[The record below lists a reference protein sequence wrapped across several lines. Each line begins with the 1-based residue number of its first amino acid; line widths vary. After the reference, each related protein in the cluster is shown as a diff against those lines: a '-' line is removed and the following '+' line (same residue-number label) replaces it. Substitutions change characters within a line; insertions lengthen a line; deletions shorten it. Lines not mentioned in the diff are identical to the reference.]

1 MCDQEGRKEVGA
13 NRFRGIKEV
22 AMKKMTR
29 LEAEKIVARLS
40 AMTQKDM
47 VKAMTE
53 GEEFHRLHDELL
65 ANGWATLTEG
75 MKRHKDGKIVC
86 KMRLV
91 RGDDPEW
98 LRLKPTW

>member
-1 MCDQEGRKEVGA
+1 
-13 NRFRGIKEV
+13 
-22 AMKKMTR
+22 MKKMTQ
-29 LEAEKIVARLS
+29 LDAEKIVARLS

-53 GEEFHRLHDELL
+53 GEEFRRLHDELL

-75 MKRHKDGKIVC
+75 MEKRKDGKVIS

-98 LRLKPTW
+98 LRLKPTL

>member
-1 MCDQEGRKEVGA
+1 
-13 NRFRGIKEV
+13 
-22 AMKKMTR
+22 MTKA
-29 LEAEKIVARLS
+29 EAEKIVVKLS

-53 GEEFHRLHDELL
+53 DEEFRRLHEELL
-65 ANGWATLTEG
+65 ANGWATLAEG

-86 KMRLV
+86 EMRLV

>member
-1 MCDQEGRKEVGA
+1 
-13 NRFRGIKEV
+13 
-22 AMKKMTR
+22 MKKMTQ
-29 LEAEKIVARLS
+29 LDAEKIVARLS

-75 MKRHKDGKIVC
+75 MERRKDGKIVC
-86 KMRLV
+86 SMRLV

-98 LRLKPTW
+98 LRLKPTGMDRGQGTKAQR